1 MSFAPIALFVYN
13 RPIHTQK
20 TITHLLANKEAK
32 DTELFIFS
40 DAAKNKQQVANVT
53 AVRNYIHSIQGF
65 KKITIIER
73 EQNIGLAKS
82 IISGVSDIVQQYGKI
97 IVFED
102 DLICSPYTLQYFN
115 DALDFYEPYEQ
126 IMHINAYNYP
136 IKYVPVHDTFFF
148 RASSSWGWAT
158 WQNCWNKFEEN
169 IDTLIAQFDKEKIK
183 QFSIDYSMNFWQQIH
198 EFKNGKNNSWA
209 IRWYASIFLNKGLCV
224 TPKYSLIQNIG
235 ADGSG
240 VHSGV
245 NDIYNVEIYNQPLSK
260 EKFYSG
266 SDESVE
272 GYNALKYFFKHRKG
286 SFFKRI
292 QRFIRERFS

>member
-136 IKYVPVHDTFFF
+136 IKYVPVHDTFLF

-183 QFSIDYSMNFWQQIH
+183 QFSIDHSMNFWQQIH
-198 EFKNGKNNSWA
+198 ELKNGKNNSWA
-209 IRWYASIFLNKGLCV
+209 IRWYASIFLHKGLCV

-292 QRFIRERFS
+292 KRFIRERFS